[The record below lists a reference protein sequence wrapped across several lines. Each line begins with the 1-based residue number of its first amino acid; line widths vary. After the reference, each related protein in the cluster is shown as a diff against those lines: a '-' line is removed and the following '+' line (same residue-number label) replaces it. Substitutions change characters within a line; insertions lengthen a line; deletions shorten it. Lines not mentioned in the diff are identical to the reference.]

1 MEASPPVYLALAFVL
16 SIAGFFFLWKGADWL
31 VEGAVS
37 IALAA
42 KVSTIVVGI
51 TVVAF
56 GTSLPEMAV
65 SLAASVKGEPEITLG
80 NVIGS
85 NIANILL
92 VLGLAAVIKPLK
104 VERKV
109 VTRDTMLVLGSG
121 VLILL
126 LSLTGSLTRV
136 HGLILLVAF
145 MGYLAYYVRDAIN
158 QKRHEDIEVEG
169 FHPLKSVVLIV
180 GGIFCILV
188 GSDILVDSAVF
199 IAEHFGISPA
209 IIGLTM
215 IAVGT
220 SLPELAT
227 SAVASKKGESDISIG
242 NVLGSNV
249 FNGLLVLGL
258 AAFLFAGSIPVNQEF
273 LWDLGLMTVVCLFL
287 VPTLWTGHVLT
298 RQEGAFMLVVYVV
311 YIASLAYRQGVF

>member
-1 MEASPPVYLALAFVL
+1 VNIALAIVFSL
-16 SIAGFFFLWKGADWL
+16 AGFILLWKGADWL
-31 VEGAVS
+31 VEGAS
-37 IALAA
+37 SLALAA

-92 VLGLAAVIKPLK
+92 VLGIAAVVQPLD
-104 VERKV
+104 VSRHV
-109 VTRDTMLVLGSG
+109 VTRDSMLVLGAG
-121 VLILL
+121 AVLLVL
-126 LSLTGSLTRV
+126 ALTGTLTPV
-136 HGLILLVAF
+136 HGLIMLAAF
-145 MGYLAYYVRDAIN
+145 AGYLAYYIRDAYN
-158 QKRHEDIEVEG
+158 HPSTAGVPDIRG
-169 FHPLKSVVLIV
+169 FHPLVFVFMV
-180 GGIFCILV
+180 AGGIVCILV

-199 IAEHFGISPA
+199 IAQEVGISPA

-215 IAVGT
+215 IAIGT

-227 SAVASKKGESDISIG
+227 SAVASKKGEADISIG

-249 FNGLLVLGL
+249 FNVLLVLGL
-258 AAFLFAGSIPVNQEF
+258 SAFIVSGSIPVTPA
-273 LWDLGLMTVVCLFL
+273 LMWDIGLMTVVCLFL
-287 VPTLWTGHVLT
+287 VPTLWTGNRLT
-298 RQEGAFMLVVYVV
+298 RSEGVFMLVIYGV
-311 YIASLAYRQGVF
+311 YIASLAYREGLV

>member
-1 MEASPPVYLALAFVL
+1 MNLALAFLL
-16 SIAGFFFLWKGADWL
+16 SMAGFFFLWKGADWL
-31 VEGAVS
+31 VEGAAS

-65 SLAASVKGEPEITLG
+65 SLAASIKGEPEITLG

-92 VLGLAAVIKPLK
+92 VLGLAAVVSPLK
-104 VERKV
+104 VERHV

-126 LSLTGSLTRV
+126 LALTGSLTRV
-136 HGLILLVAF
+136 HGLIMLAAF
-145 MGYLAYYVRDAIN
+145 AAYLAYYVRDALKN
-158 QKRHEDIEVEG
+158 PRHDGIDIKD
-169 FHPLKSVVLIV
+169 FHPGKSIVLLV
-180 GGIFCILV
+180 GGIICILV
-188 GSDILVDSAVF
+188 GSDILVDSAVY
-199 IAEHFGISPA
+199 IAESFGISPA

-249 FNGLLVLGL
+249 FNSLLVLGL
-258 AAFLFAGSIPVNQEF
+258 AAFLFAGSIPVDSAL
-273 LWDLGLMTVVCLFL
+273 LWDVALMTVVCLFL
-287 VPTLWTGHVLT
+287 VPTLWTGHTLT
-298 RQEGAFMLVVYVV
+298 RQEGAFMLVVYAV
-311 YIASLAYRQGVF
+311 YIGSLAFRQGVV

>member
-1 MEASPPVYLALAFVL
+1 MQLALAFLL

-31 VEGAVS
+31 VEGAAS
-37 IALAA
+37 LALAA
-42 KVSTIVVGI
+42 RVSTIVVGI

-65 SLAASVKGEPEITLG
+65 SLAASVKDQPEITLG

-92 VLGLAAVIKPLK
+92 VLGIAAVICPIK
-104 VERKV
+104 VEKHV

-121 VLILL
+121 VVLL
-126 LSLTGSLTRV
+126 LLAMTGSLTRV
-136 HGLILLVAF
+136 HGLIMLGAF
-145 MGYLAYYVRDAIN
+145 AGYLAYYVRSAIRHKTHGVPD
-158 QKRHEDIEVEG
+158 QKDYN
-169 FHPLKSVVLIV
+169 PTKSVIMLV
-180 GGIFCILV
+180 GGIICILI
-188 GSDILVDSAVF
+188 GSDILVDSAVV
-199 IAEHFGISPA
+199 IAESFNISPA

-227 SAVASKKGESDISIG
+227 SAVASRKGESDISIG

-249 FNGLLVLGL
+249 FNTLLVLGL
-258 AAFLFAGSIPVNQEF
+258 AAFLFVGSIPVDSAL
-273 LWDLGLMTVVCLFL
+273 LWDIGLMTIVCLFL
-287 VPTLWTGHVLT
+287 VPTLWTGHTLT
-298 RQEGAFMLVVYVV
+298 RQEGVLMLVIYVV
-311 YIASLAYRQGVF
+311 YIGSLVYRQGLV

>member
-1 MEASPPVYLALAFVL
+1 MNLVIAFLL

-31 VEGAVS
+31 VEGAAS

-92 VLGLAAVIKPLK
+92 VLGVAAVIAPLK
-104 VERKV
+104 VDRHV
-109 VTRDTMLVLGSG
+109 VTRDSMLVLGSG
-121 VLILL
+121 FLL
-126 LSLTGSLTRV
+126 LVLAMTGSLTRV
-136 HGLILLVAF
+136 HGLIMLAAF
-145 MGYLAYYVRDAIN
+145 VGYLGYYVRDAL
-158 QKRHEDIEVEG
+158 RHKQSDMPDMED
-169 FHPLKSVVLIV
+169 FHPGVSIVMLV
-180 GGIFCILV
+180 GGIICILV

-199 IAEHFGISPA
+199 IAESFGISPA

-220 SLPELAT
+220 SLPEMAT

-249 FNGLLVLGL
+249 FNTLLVLGL
-258 AAFLFAGSIPVNQEF
+258 AAFLFAGSIPVDPAL
-273 LWDLGLMTVVCLFL
+273 LWDIALMSVICLFL
-287 VPTLWTGHVLT
+287 VPTLWTGHTLT
-298 RQEGAFMLVVYVV
+298 RREGVFMLTVYAV
-311 YIASLAYRQGVF
+311 YIASLAVRQGMV